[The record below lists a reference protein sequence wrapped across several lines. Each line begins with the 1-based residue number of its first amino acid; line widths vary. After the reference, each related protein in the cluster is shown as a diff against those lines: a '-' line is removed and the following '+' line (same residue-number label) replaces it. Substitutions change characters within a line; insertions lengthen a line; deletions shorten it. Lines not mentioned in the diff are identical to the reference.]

1 MHLEKFGG
9 NFSKFLICS
18 LRSVSYFCFVFVCV
32 CVFILPR
39 KYFLVS
45 LMFIVI
51 LLWFD
56 MGLYKTDLCIFHV
69 IFIFKGDNLTYCF
82 LSAENTGKQQMDFYF
97 LFWIFSAFISSCYTY
112 VWDVRMD
119 WGLMDSSHGY
129 LRAKLLF
136 KRLVSRGMGT
146 KFNFHIWGHWG
157 HRYLGTWVGMAFS
170 VEKD

>member
-1 MHLEKFGG
+1 MQLALKELRRSSCILK
-9 NFSKFLICS
+9 NLAEIFLSSSFAVCVQC
-18 LRSVSYFCFVFVCV
+18 LTFVLFFV
-32 CVFILPR
+32 CVFILPH

-82 LSAENTGKQQMDFYF
+82 LSTENTGKQQMDFYF

-146 KFNFHIWGHWG
+146 KFNFHIWGH
-157 HRYLGTWVGMAFS
+157 
-170 VEKD
+170 

>member
-1 MHLEKFGG
+1 
-9 NFSKFLICS
+9 
-18 LRSVSYFCFVFVCV
+18 
-32 CVFILPR
+32 
-39 KYFLVS
+39 
-45 LMFIVI
+45 
-51 LLWFD
+51 

-82 LSAENTGKQQMDFYF
+82 LSTENTGKQQMDFYF

-146 KFNFHIWGHWG
+146 KFNFYIWGH
-157 HRYLGTWVGMAFS
+157 
-170 VEKD
+170 